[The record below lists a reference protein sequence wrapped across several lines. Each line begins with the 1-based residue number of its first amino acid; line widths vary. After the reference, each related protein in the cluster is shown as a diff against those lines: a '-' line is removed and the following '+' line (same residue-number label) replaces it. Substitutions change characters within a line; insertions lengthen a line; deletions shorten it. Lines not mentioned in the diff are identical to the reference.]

1 MEKSFPKFYYPIEYY
16 HPHVHLEYNYEN
28 PGLNE
33 AEIKALQQEE
43 YKNNYEKIKE
53 IKNREYI
60 NKYNKSALLYEEE
73 QRMKNREEELNR
85 KRAQNEQMLKK
96 QNYNKTVYQ
105 KNMKP
110 FLKEKELKAKTI
122 NKMKKSKS
130 LNKKEAKINNHFKT
144 QKLDNIKNEFIIFD
158 KKIQK
163 EINDGYSDNLDEK
176 EISENLNPKENV
188 KNAKIKN
195 KNENKKD
202 DSLDNNVVDLRY
214 TLENQLIEE
223 IRNKNRTI
231 NAIELKDEVDN
242 KLNTIKRFRN
252 FGYLPGQNSTTVEKK
267 KKKEN
272 KKFSSEYE
280 RRRFNK
286 ALRNVINE
294 RLGQQSIPV
303 QKICS
308 CGSLHKQLDDLIE
321 KGKLFIN
328 DLSEVECKNNC
339 IFYKN
344 QKEYLKK
351 INDVLDSVKDLASQY
366 KIKDNK

>member
-1 MEKSFPKFYYPIEYY
+1 MEKAFSKFYYPIEYY
-16 HPHVHLEYNYEN
+16 HPYVQLEKNYEN

-43 YKNNYEKIKE
+43 YKNKYEKIKE

-60 NKYNKSALLYEEE
+60 NKYNKSALLYVEE

-85 KRAQNEQMLKK
+85 KREQNEQLLKK

-110 FLKEKELKAKTI
+110 YLKEKEIKAKTI
-122 NKMKKSKS
+122 NKIKKSKS
-130 LNKKEAKINNHFKT
+130 LNKKETRINSQFKT

-163 EINDGYSDNLDEK
+163 EINDGYSDNLDDK
-176 EISENLNPKENV
+176 EIQDNLNSKENF
-188 KNAKIKN
+188 KNSKN
-195 KNENKKD
+195 NYENKKE
-202 DSLDNNVVDLRY
+202 DSFDNNVVDLRY
-214 TLENQLIEE
+214 NLENQLIEE

-231 NAIELKDEVDN
+231 NTNELKNEVDN

-252 FGYLPGQNSTTVEKK
+252 FGYLPGQATTNVEKK

-272 KKFSSEYE
+272 KKFSSEFE

-286 ALRNVINE
+286 SLRNAINE
-294 RLGQQSIPV
+294 RLGRQNIDV

-308 CGSLHKQLDDLIE
+308 CNNLQKQLDDVVE
-321 KGKLFIN
+321 KGKFVIN
-328 DLSEVECKNNC
+328 DISEVECKNNC

-351 INDVLDSVKDLASQY
+351 INEVLNSVNVLALKY
-366 KIKDNK
+366 KLKENK

>member
-1 MEKSFPKFYYPIEYY
+1 MEKAFPKFYYPIEYY

-43 YKNNYEKIKE
+43 YKNKYEKIKE

-60 NKYNKSALLYEEE
+60 NKYNKSALLYVEE

-85 KRAQNEQMLKK
+85 KREQNEQMLKK
-96 QNYNKTVYQ
+96 QNYNKTVFQ

-122 NKMKKSKS
+122 DKMKKSKS
-130 LNKKEAKINNHFKT
+130 LNKKETKINNHFKT

-163 EINDGYSDNLDEK
+163 EINDGYSDNLDDRELQD
-176 EISENLNPKENV
+176 NLNSKKIF
-188 KNAKIKN
+188 KNEKN
-195 KNENKKD
+195 KNENKKE
-202 DSLDNNVVDLRY
+202 DSFNNNVVDLRY
-214 TLENQLIEE
+214 NLENQLIEE

-231 NAIELKDEVDN
+231 NTNELKNEVDN
-242 KLNTIKRFRN
+242 KLDTIKRFRN
-252 FGYLPGQNSTTVEKK
+252 FGYLPGQTSINREKK
-267 KKKEN
+267 KKKDN

-286 ALRNVINE
+286 SLRNVINE
-294 RLGQQSIPV
+294 RLGKQNIDV
-303 QKICS
+303 QKICN
-308 CGSLHKQLDDLIE
+308 CGKLHKQLDEFIE
-321 KGKLFIN
+321 KGKFIIN
-328 DLSEVECKNNC
+328 DLSEVECENNC

-351 INDVLDSVKDLASQY
+351 INEVLNSVKDLALQY
-366 KIKDNK
+366 KIKENK

>member
-1 MEKSFPKFYYPIEYY
+1 MEKAFSKFNYPIEYY

-43 YKNNYEKIKE
+43 YKNKYEKIKE

-60 NKYNKSALLYEEE
+60 NKYNKGALLYVEE

-85 KRAQNEQMLKK
+85 KREQNEQLLKK
-96 QNYNKTVYQ
+96 QNYNKEVYQ

-110 FLKEKELKAKTI
+110 FLKEKEFKAKTI

-130 LNKKEAKINNHFKT
+130 LNKNETKVNNHFKT

-163 EINDGYSDNLDEK
+163 EINDGYSDNLDDK
-176 EISENLNPKENV
+176 EMQDNLNSKGNFKDE
-188 KNAKIKN
+188 KI
-195 KNENKKD
+195 KNENKKE
-202 DSLDNNVVDLRY
+202 DSFDNNVVDLRY
-214 TLENQLIEE
+214 NLENQLIEE
-223 IRNKNRTI
+223 IKSKNRTI
-231 NAIELKDEVDN
+231 NTNELKNEVDN

-252 FGYLPGQNSTTVEKK
+252 FGYLPGQSPINFEKK

-272 KKFSSEYE
+272 KKFSSEFE

-286 ALRNVINE
+286 CLRNVINE
-294 RLGQQSIPV
+294 RLGKKNIDA

-308 CGSLHKQLDDLIE
+308 CGNLHKQLDELIE
-321 KGKLFIN
+321 KGKLIIN

-344 QKEYLKK
+344 QNEYLKK
-351 INDVLDSVKDLASQY
+351 INEVLNSVKDLTLQY
-366 KIKDNK
+366 KIKENK

>member
-1 MEKSFPKFYYPIEYY
+1 MEKTFSKFNYPIEYY

-43 YKNNYEKIKE
+43 YKNKYEKIKE

-60 NKYNKSALLYEEE
+60 NKYNKGALLYVEE

-85 KRAQNEQMLKK
+85 KREQNEQLLKK

-110 FLKEKELKAKTI
+110 FLREKELKAKTI

-130 LNKKEAKINNHFKT
+130 LNKKETKIDNHFKT

-163 EINDGYSDNLDEK
+163 EINDGYSDNLDDK
-176 EISENLNPKENV
+176 EIQDNLNSKEN
-188 KNAKIKN
+188 IKN
-195 KNENKKD
+195 TKIKNENKKD
-202 DSLDNNVVDLRY
+202 DSFDNKVVDLRY
-214 TLENQLIEE
+214 NLENQLIEE
-223 IRNKNRTI
+223 IKSKNRTI
-231 NAIELKDEVDN
+231 NTNELKNEVDN

-252 FGYLPGQNSTTVEKK
+252 FGYLPGQASINMEKK

-272 KKFSSEYE
+272 KKFSSEFE

-286 ALRNVINE
+286 SLRNVINE
-294 RLGQQSIPV
+294 RLGKQNIDL

-308 CGSLHKQLDDLIE
+308 CGNLLKLLDTLIE
-321 KGKLFIN
+321 KGKFVIN
-328 DLSEVECKNNC
+328 DLSEVECENNC

-351 INDVLDSVKDLASQY
+351 INEVLNSVKDLALKY
-366 KIKDNK
+366 KIKENK

>member
-1 MEKSFPKFYYPIEYY
+1 MEKAFSKFNYPIEYY

-43 YKNNYEKIKE
+43 YKNKYEKIKE
-53 IKNREYI
+53 IKNKEYI
-60 NKYNKSALLYEEE
+60 NKYNKSALLYVEE

-85 KRAQNEQMLKK
+85 KREQNEQLLKK
-96 QNYNKTVYQ
+96 QNYNKIVYQ

-130 LNKKEAKINNHFKT
+130 MNKKETKINNQFKT
-144 QKLDNIKNEFIIFD
+144 QRLDNIKNEFIIFD

-163 EINDGYSDNLDEK
+163 EINDGYSDNLDDK
-176 EISENLNPKENV
+176 EIQDNLNSKDNF
-188 KNAKIKN
+188 KNARN

-202 DSLDNNVVDLRY
+202 DSFDNNVVDLRY
-214 TLENQLIEE
+214 NLENQLIEE
-223 IRNKNRTI
+223 IKNKNRTI
-231 NAIELKDEVDN
+231 NTNELKNEVDN

-252 FGYLPGQNSTTVEKK
+252 FGYLPGQTSINMEKK
-267 KKKEN
+267 KKKDN

-286 ALRNVINE
+286 SLRNVINE
-294 RLGQQSIPV
+294 RLGKQNIDV
-303 QKICS
+303 KKICS
-308 CGSLHKQLDDLIE
+308 CGNLQKQLDEFIE
-321 KGKLFIN
+321 KGKFVIN
-328 DLSEVECKNNC
+328 DLSEVECENNC

-344 QKEYLKK
+344 QKEYIKK
-351 INDVLDSVKDLASQY
+351 INEVLNSVIDLALQH
-366 KIKDNK
+366 KIKENK

>member
-1 MEKSFPKFYYPIEYY
+1 MEKAFSKFYYPIEYY
-16 HPHVHLEYNYEN
+16 HPHVHLEKNYEN

-43 YKNNYEKIKE
+43 YKNKYEKIKE

-60 NKYNKSALLYEEE
+60 NKYNKSALLYVEE
-73 QRMKNREEELNR
+73 QRMKNREEELNK
-85 KRAQNEQMLKK
+85 KREQNEQMLKK

-130 LNKKEAKINNHFKT
+130 LNKKETKIYNQFKT
-144 QKLDNIKNEFIIFD
+144 QKLDNITNEFIIFD

-163 EINDGYSDNLDEK
+163 EINDGYSDNLDDK
-176 EISENLNPKENV
+176 EIQDNLNSKENF
-188 KNAKIKN
+188 KNTRN

-202 DSLDNNVVDLRY
+202 DSFDNNVVDLRY
-214 TLENQLIEE
+214 NLENQLIEE
-223 IRNKNRTI
+223 IKNKNRTI
-231 NAIELKDEVDN
+231 NTNELKNEVDN

-252 FGYLPGQNSTTVEKK
+252 FGYLPGQTSINMEKK
-267 KKKEN
+267 KKKDN

-286 ALRNVINE
+286 SLRNVINE
-294 RLGQQSIPV
+294 RLGKQNIDV
-303 QKICS
+303 KKICS
-308 CGSLHKQLDDLIE
+308 CGNLQKQLDEFIE
-321 KGKLFIN
+321 KGKFVIN
-328 DLSEVECKNNC
+328 DLSEVECENNC

-351 INDVLDSVKDLASQY
+351 INEVLNSVKDLALKY
-366 KIKDNK
+366 KIKENK

>member
-1 MEKSFPKFYYPIEYY
+1 MEKAFPKFYYPIEYY

-43 YKNNYEKIKE
+43 YKNKYEKIKE

-60 NKYNKSALLYEEE
+60 NKYNKSALLYVEE
-73 QRMKNREEELNR
+73 QRMKNREEELNK
-85 KRAQNEQMLKK
+85 KREQNEQMLKK

-122 NKMKKSKS
+122 NKLKKSKS
-130 LNKKEAKINNHFKT
+130 LNKQEIKSNKNLKSQKIDMNR
-144 QKLDNIKNEFIIFD
+144 NEFIIFD

-163 EINDGYSDNLDEK
+163 EINDGYSDNLDNK
-176 EISENLNPKENV
+176 EIQDNLNSKENF
-188 KNAKIKN
+188 KNARN

-202 DSLDNNVVDLRY
+202 DSFDNNVVDLRY
-214 TLENQLIEE
+214 NLENQLIEE
-223 IRNKNRTI
+223 IKNKNRTI
-231 NAIELKDEVDN
+231 NTNELKNEVDN

-252 FGYLPGQNSTTVEKK
+252 FGYLPGQTSINMEKK
-267 KKKEN
+267 KKKDN

-286 ALRNVINE
+286 SLRNVINE
-294 RLGQQSIPV
+294 RLGKQNIDV
-303 QKICS
+303 KKICS
-308 CGSLHKQLDDLIE
+308 CGNLQKQLDEFIE
-321 KGKLFIN
+321 KGKFVIN
-328 DLSEVECKNNC
+328 DLSEVECENKC

-344 QKEYLKK
+344 QKEYMKK
-351 INDVLDSVKDLASQY
+351 INEVLNSVKDLALQH
-366 KIKDNK
+366 KIKENK